1 MSNPVVVVVITVGLI
16 VASAF
21 FVVIEFSLLGARR
34 HRLEVDAPRSAS
46 ARAAIR
52 GIDELT
58 VMLAGAQLGITACTF
73 ALGAVTKPAVDA
85 WLGPALASL
94 GIPGGVAG
102 GASFVLSLLL
112 VTFLHL
118 VMGEM
123 APKSWVI
130 ADPERAA
137 RLIGLPSRGFIWM
150 FRPLLVWVNR
160 MANRL
165 VSASGVEPV
174 DRAAVG
180 GQDADTIRQLVE
192 HSAEVGA
199 LEASIHSPLAG
210 ALELEHLTVG
220 GLVDAERAPTA
231 VPADATAEQVRQ
243 AAARTE
249 HMRILLIDEPTP
261 APAGQ
266 GAHSSAYGGAHGGA
280 HSSPHGA
287 PHGGVH
293 GAPEVV
299 HVRDTLLAPDDAP
312 ARPLARP
319 ALCLDRATPVYEALA
334 TAREHSEQLMVVTDG
349 PEFVG
354 VLTVAD
360 ILRRILPE
368 PRDTPAPTG

>member
-1 MSNPVVVVVITVGLI
+1 MRDPVVVVVITVGLI

-21 FVVIEFSLLGARR
+21 FVIIEFALLGSRR

-58 VMLAGAQLGITACTF
+58 VMLAGAQLGITVCTF

-85 WLGPALASL
+85 WLGPALGAL
-94 GIPGGVAG
+94 GLPGGVAG
-102 GASFVLSLLL
+102 GASFVLSLLV

-118 VMGEM
+118 VVGEM

-130 ADPERAA
+130 ADPERVA
-137 RLIGLPSRGFIWM
+137 RLVGLPSRAFIWV
-150 FRPLLVWVNR
+150 FRPLLVWINQ

-192 HSAEVGA
+192 HSAAVGA

-231 VPADATAEQVRQ
+231 VPGDATVAQVWE

-249 HMRILLIDEPTP
+249 HMRILIFD
-261 APAGQ
+261 APGPDGLARD
-266 GAHSSAYGGAHGGA
+266 
-280 HSSPHGA
+280 
-287 PHGGVH
+287 
-293 GAPEVV
+293 APELV
-299 HVRDTLLAPDDAP
+299 HVRDTLLEPEDAP
-312 ARPLARP
+312 ARPLARS
-319 ALCLDRATPVYEALA
+319 ALCLDRATPVYEALSE
-334 TAREHSEQLMVVTDG
+334 ARERSEQLMVVTDG
-349 PEFVG
+349 QEFVG

-360 ILRRILPE
+360 ILRKILPE
-368 PRDTPAPTG
+368 PRDTPAPIG

>member
-1 MSNPVVVVVITVGLI
+1 MSNPIVVVVITVGLI

-21 FVVIEFSLLGARR
+21 FVITEFSLLGARR
-34 HRLEVDAPRSAS
+34 HRLEIDAPRSAS
-46 ARAAIR
+46 VRAAIR

-94 GIPGGVAG
+94 GIPVGVAG

-118 VMGEM
+118 VMSEM

-137 RLIGLPSRGFIWM
+137 RLIGLPSRGFTWM
-150 FRPLLVWVNR
+150 FRPLLLWVNR
-160 MANRL
+160 MANKL
-165 VSASGVEPV
+165 VAASGVEPV

-192 HSAEVGA
+192 HSAAVGA

-220 GLVDAERAPTA
+220 GLVDADRAPTA
-231 VPADATAEQVRQ
+231 VPADATAAQVRQ

-249 HMRILLIDEPTP
+249 HMRILLLDAP
-261 APAGQ
+261 APDG
-266 GAHSSAYGGAHGGA
+266 SA
-280 HSSPHGA
+280 S
-287 PHGGVH
+287 
-293 GAPEVV
+293 GAPEVI
-299 HVRDTLLAPDDAP
+299 HVRDTLLEPDDAP
-312 ARPLARP
+312 ARPLARS
-319 ALCLDRATPVYEALA
+319 ALCLDQATPVYEALS
-334 TAREHSEQLMVVTDG
+334 TARAHSEQLMVVTDG
-349 PEFVG
+349 QEFVG

>member
-34 HRLEVDAPRSAS
+34 HRLEIDAPRSAS
-46 ARAAIR
+46 VRAAIR

-94 GIPGGVAG
+94 GIPVGVAG

-150 FRPLLVWVNR
+150 FRPLLLWVNR
-160 MANRL
+160 MANKL
-165 VSASGVEPV
+165 VAASGVEPV

-192 HSAEVGA
+192 HSAAVGA
-199 LEASIHSPLAG
+199 LERPSTLRPGHSNQHPPPACRR
-210 ALELEHLTVG
+210 
-220 GLVDAERAPTA
+220 RARATA
-231 VPADATAEQVRQ
+231 VPADATRSRSDRPPPE
-243 AAARTE
+243 E
-249 HMRILLIDEPTP
+249 HMRILLSTNRRPSPWRRERPGGRPRATSCSRPT
-261 APAGQ
+261 
-266 GAHSSAYGGAHGGA
+266 
-280 HSSPHGA
+280 
-287 PHGGVH
+287 
-293 GAPEVV
+293 
-299 HVRDTLLAPDDAP
+299 TLARRWP
-312 ARPLARP
+312 ARLYLTSHA
-319 ALCLDRATPVYEALA
+319 VYALA
-334 TAREHSEQLMVVTDG
+334 TAREH
-349 PEFVG
+349 
-354 VLTVAD
+354 
-360 ILRRILPE
+360 
-368 PRDTPAPTG
+368 

>member
-1 MSNPVVVVVITVGLI
+1 MSNPIVVVVITVGLI

-21 FVVIEFSLLGARR
+21 FVITEFSLLGARR
-34 HRLEVDAPRSAS
+34 HRLEIDAPRSAS
-46 ARAAIR
+46 VRAAIR

-94 GIPGGVAG
+94 GIPVGVAG

-123 APKSWVI
+123 ATKSWVI

-150 FRPLLVWVNR
+150 FRPLLLWVNR
-160 MANRL
+160 MANKL
-165 VSASGVEPV
+165 VAASGVEPV

-192 HSAEVGA
+192 HSAAVGA

-220 GLVDAERAPTA
+220 GLVDADRAPTA
-231 VPADATAEQVRQ
+231 VPADATVAQVRQ

-249 HMRILLIDEPTP
+249 HMRILLLDAP
-261 APAGQ
+261 APDG
-266 GAHSSAYGGAHGGA
+266 SA
-280 HSSPHGA
+280 S
-287 PHGGVH
+287 
-293 GAPEVV
+293 GAPEVI
-299 HVRDTLLAPDDAP
+299 HVRDTLLEPDDAP
-312 ARPLARP
+312 ARPLARS
-319 ALCLDRATPVYEALA
+319 ALCLDQATPVYEALS
-334 TAREHSEQLMVVTDG
+334 TARDHSEQLMVVTDG
-349 PEFVG
+349 QEFVG